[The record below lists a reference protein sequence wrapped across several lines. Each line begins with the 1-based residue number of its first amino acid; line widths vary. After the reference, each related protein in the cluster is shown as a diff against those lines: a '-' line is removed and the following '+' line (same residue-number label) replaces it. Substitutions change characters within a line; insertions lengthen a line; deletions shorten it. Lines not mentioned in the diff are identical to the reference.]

1 MYMSFLSLSLHRHIY
16 IYIYIYICVCECVY
30 YIYIYILYIYY
41 HYKSPFCWLAHQSLN
56 IPQVPGPAL
65 SAAAVLVV
73 PPSAAHA
80 RPVTAWGILGKSSA
94 SFKSW
99 CFYVFQVIS
108 FPSCVFSGVSMC
120 FLTSVVHLAS
130 DVRKGKDG
138 RERRS
143 KTKQNLKS
151 TSQQLLLHLLLPSF
165 SNIESRQ
172 CHARHK
178 ITEDRAST
186 KDR

>member
-1 MYMSFLSLSLHRHIY
+1 MYMSHFSLSLSSPY
-16 IYIYIYICVCECVY
+16 IYVLY
-30 YIYIYILYIYY
+30 YIYILSLFINHHFVGWLIN
-41 HYKSPFCWLAHQSLN
+41 HSTSPKFLGRPWVQQRCWWSHPPPPTLGLWEQLGESWGNHQH
-56 IPQVPGPAL
+56 L
-65 SAAAVLVV
+65 S
-73 PPSAAHA
+73 SH
-80 RPVTAWGILGKSSA
+80 G
-94 SFKSW
+94 F
-99 CFYVFQVIS
+99 IS